1 MNRALID
8 TDILS
13 YYFKGDKQVCKHFES
28 YLKKW
33 EIIEISIVTFYEIVS
48 GLQAKNAYKQLEQ
61 FEQFTTD
68 NLVIPVSEKSAS
80 ISAKLYAQLK
90 QSGTIVDDIDLLIA
104 GIAIENDMVLETN
117 NQKHFGRI
125 EGLKVEN
132 WK

>member
-1 MNRALID
+1 MID

-33 EIIEISIVTFYEIVS
+33 KIIEISIVTFYEIVS
-48 GLQAKNAYKQLEQ
+48 GLQAKNAQKQLEQ

-68 NLVIPVSEKSAS
+68 NLVIPVTEKSAS
-80 ISAKLYAQLK
+80 ISAKLYTKLK

-104 GIAIENDMVLETN
+104 GIAIENDMVLVTN

>member
-104 GIAIENDMVLETN
+104 GIAIENDMMLVTN

>member
-1 MNRALID
+1 MID

-48 GLQAKNAYKQLEQ
+48 GLQAKNAQKQLEQ

-68 NLVIPVSEKSAS
+68 NLVIPVTEKSAS
-80 ISAKLYAQLK
+80 ISAKLYAKLK

-104 GIAIENDMVLETN
+104 GIAIENDMVLVTN

>member
-13 YYFKGDKQVCKHFES
+13 YYFKGDKQVCKQFES

-48 GLQAKNAYKQLEQ
+48 GLKAKNAHKQLEQ
-61 FEQFTTD
+61 FEQFAND
-68 NLVIPVSEKSAS
+68 NLVIPVTEKSAS

-90 QSGTIVDDIDLLIA
+90 QKGTMVDDIDLLIA
-104 GIAIENDMVLETN
+104 GIAIENEMVLVTN

-125 EGLKVEN
+125 EGLNVVN

>member
-28 YLKKW
+28 YLKEW
-33 EIIEISIVTFYEIVS
+33 EIIEISIVTFYEIES
-48 GLQAKNAYKQLEQ
+48 GLRAKNAQKQLEQ

-68 NLVIPVSEKSAS
+68 NLVIPVTEKSAS

-90 QSGTIVDDIDLLIA
+90 QKGTMIDDIDLLIA
-104 GIAIENDMVLETN
+104 GIAIENDMVLVTN
-117 NQKHFGRI
+117 NQKHFCRI

>member
-1 MNRALID
+1 MSRALID

-104 GIAIENDMVLETN
+104 GIAIENDMVLVTN

>member
-13 YYFKGDKQVCKHFES
+13 YYFKGDKQVCKHFEN

-48 GLQAKNAYKQLEQ
+48 GLQAKNAHKQLEQ

-68 NLVIPVSEKSAS
+68 NLVIPVTEKSAS
-80 ISAKLYAQLK
+80 ISARLYAQLK

-104 GIAIENDMVLETN
+104 GIAIENDMVLVTN

>member
-33 EIIEISIVTFYEIVS
+33 EIIEISIVTFYEIMS
-48 GLQAKNAYKQLEQ
+48 GLQAKNAHKQLEQ
-61 FEQFTTD
+61 FATD
-68 NLVIPVSEKSAS
+68 NLVIPVTERSAS
-80 ISAKLYAQLK
+80 ISTNLYAKLK
-90 QSGTIVDDIDLLIA
+90 QKGTIVDDIDLLIA
-104 GIAIENDMVLETN
+104 GIAIENDMVLVTN

>member
-68 NLVIPVSEKSAS
+68 NLVIPVTEKSAS

-104 GIAIENDMVLETN
+104 GIAIENDMVLVTN
-117 NQKHFGRI
+117 NLKHFGRI